1 MNRHRQNKTVVS
13 KRRET
18 IDPQNC
24 TGQTFWITM
33 QRSKSQADYNSLA
46 KLGKQRSEMGEVKG
60 TGYYVVECWREG
72 AIQRK
77 IPEICKESP

>member
-1 MNRHRQNKTVVS
+1 
-13 KRRET
+13 
-18 IDPQNC
+18 
-24 TGQTFWITM
+24 M
-33 QRSKSQADYNSLA
+33 QRSKSQADYNNLA